1 MQNESRKS
9 FHQELEEIREDIARL
24 GSMASE
30 RVTQATEALF
40 ETNLEDAQRIID
52 EDDEVDALALE
63 IEEKCQSVLLLQNP
77 VAGDLRAVI
86 SALWIVGELER
97 SADLAS
103 NICKANRRILGYEI
117 PSSTKAY
124 LALMSDEAIRLLNLA
139 ADAYYQNN
147 EGLASALEDIDDRL
161 DGLHI
166 DFLEGLFKDAEGG
179 SGEVQPVVQMALIGR
194 YYERIGDHA
203 VNIGERVS
211 YMVSGRLPEDTGRA
225 RIEYKEKKSKDE

>member
-9 FHQELEEIREDIARL
+9 FHQELEEIREDITHL

-63 IEEKCQSVLLLQNP
+63 IEEECQSVLLLQNP

-139 ADAYYQNN
+139 ADAYYQHN
-147 EGLASALEDIDDRL
+147 EGLASA
-161 DGLHI
+161 
-166 DFLEGLFKDAEGG
+166 
-179 SGEVQPVVQMALIGR
+179 
-194 YYERIGDHA
+194 
-203 VNIGERVS
+203 
-211 YMVSGRLPEDTGRA
+211 
-225 RIEYKEKKSKDE
+225 